1 MKSYNSVTKFIGASL
16 VILAFLNIFKIVS
29 LTPVYLMGFSI
40 AALFF
45 TLNDFVEF
53 KSGEKADP
61 FAFRKTKITLLF
73 FAIIAFMIIP
83 FLTVEW
89 SESFIENVNTFTIL
103 CSIGVVF
110 FVIGLKQEKI
120 ADEKLEKLVD
130 DLANEAI
137 ERFIENE
144 LPKRAEQAINET
156 DLNQKVQ
163 RVVDEIENNRK

>member
-1 MKSYNSVTKFIGASL
+1 MKSYNSVTKFIGISL

-45 TLNDFVEF
+45 TINDFVEF
-53 KSGEKADP
+53 KSDEKTDP
-61 FAFRKTKITLLF
+61 FAFKKTKITLLF

-83 FLTVEW
+83 FLSVEW
-89 SESFIENVNTFTIL
+89 SEAFIENVNTFTIL

-120 ADEKLEKLVD
+120 ADEKLKKLMDDIAKETIEK
-130 DLANEAI
+130 
-137 ERFIENE
+137 FIEDE
-144 LPKRAEQAINET
+144 LPKRAQQAVNET
-156 DLNQKVQ
+156 DIKERIQ
-163 RVVDEIENNRK
+163 RAKEEIENDKN